1 MALYEH
7 VFIARQDISSQQ
19 VEGLVDMMKAVLED
33 NGGKVTK
40 TEYWGLKS
48 LAYRVKKNRKGH
60 YSLLNMDA
68 SHEAVAELERRI
80 SLNDDIIRHMTL
92 RVDEHEADESVQMR
106 NKNRD
111 DRRDDRRGPRR
122 DDRRDDRREVRR
134 DDRPSRDAEATQTS
148 GDAE

>member
-1 MALYEH
+1 VGLSLRVFARKRLGAEQKRREAIALYEH

-19 VEGLVDMMKAVLED
+19 VEGLIDMMQAVLEE
-33 NGGKVTK
+33 NGGKITK

-60 YSLLNMDA
+60 YSLLNIDA
-68 SHEAVAELERRI
+68 NHEAVAEMERRI

-92 RVDEHEADESVQMR
+92 RVDEHEADESIQMR

-111 DRRDDRRGPRR
+111 ERRSARRDDGPR
-122 DDRRDDRREVRR
+122 EG
-134 DDRPSRDAEATQTS
+134 EAK
-148 GDAE
+148 

>member
-7 VFIARQDISSQQ
+7 IFIARQDISAQQ
-19 VEGLVDMMKAVLED
+19 VEGLVDLAQAVLED
-33 NGGKVTK
+33 NGGKITK

-60 YSLLNMDA
+60 YTLLNI
-68 SHEAVAELERRI
+68 EADHAAVSELERRI

-92 RVDEHEADESVQMR
+92 RVDEHETDESIQMR

-111 DRRDDRRGPRR
+111 ERRSSRRVDDNYRK
-122 DDRRDDRREVRR
+122 
-134 DDRPSRDAEATQTS
+134 EAS
-148 GDAE
+148 

>member
-7 VFIARQDISSQQ
+7 VFIARQDISAQQ
-19 VEGLVDMMKAVLED
+19 VEGLVDLAQAVLEE
-33 NGGKVTK
+33 NGGKITK
-40 TEYWGLKS
+40 NEYWGLKS

-60 YSLLNMDA
+60 YTLLNIEADHA
-68 SHEAVAELERRI
+68 AVAELERRI

-111 DRRDDRRGPRR
+111 ERRSS
-122 DDRRDDRREVRR
+122 RREEGNYE
-134 DDRPSRDAEATQTS
+134 RDAS
-148 GDAE
+148 

>member
-19 VEGLVDMMKAVLED
+19 VEGLIDMMQAVLEEK
-33 NGGKVTK
+33 GGKITK

-60 YSLLNMDA
+60 YSLLNIDA
-68 SHEAVAELERRI
+68 DHEAITEMERRI

-92 RVDEHEADESVQMR
+92 RVEAHEAEESVQMR

-111 DRRDDRRGPRR
+111 DRRSSRR
-122 DDRRDDRREVRR
+122 DDGPRE
-134 DDRPSRDAEATQTS
+134 
-148 GDAE
+148 GDAK

>member
-7 VFIARQDISSQQ
+7 IFIARQDISSQQ
-19 VEGLVDMMKAVLED
+19 VEGLTDMIVAVLEE
-33 NGGKVTK
+33 NGGKVLK
-40 TEYWGLKS
+40 NEYWGLKS

-60 YSLLNMDA
+60 YSLLNIEADHA
-68 SHEAVAELERRI
+68 AVAEMERRI

-111 DRRDDRRGPRR
+111 ERRGSRR
-122 DDRRDDRREVRR
+122 SDGDENGGRSERRSETK
-134 DDRPSRDAEATQTS
+134 AE
-148 GDAE
+148 GDES